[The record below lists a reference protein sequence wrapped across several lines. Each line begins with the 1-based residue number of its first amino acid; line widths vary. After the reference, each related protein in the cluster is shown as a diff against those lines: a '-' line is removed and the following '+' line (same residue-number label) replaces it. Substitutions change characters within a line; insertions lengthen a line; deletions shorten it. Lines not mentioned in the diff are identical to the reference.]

1 MYTTVFP
8 LLLKKR
14 KNNFIFLFP
23 DVSDISIFKVES
35 KSSQSGGIFHATPA
49 HTSQQLHGPVYIQDQ
64 TRRGTTGM
72 TFQQEE
78 RRRQE
83 LRRQEEAK
91 QEEFRRQQE
100 IQESQRFEELRRK
113 EEFRLLEEKRR
124 QEEMRRQE
132 EGERKRQ
139 EEMRRQEE
147 EERKRQEDL
156 RRREEEQRRRQEE
169 ESRRRQEEK
178 RRIEEERARQDAE
191 RRRIE
196 ELRKKEA
203 EEIEFRRQE
212 ELKRQEI
219 IRYEALKME
228 EEAKRQEEMR
238 LEQEMRRK
246 YEMQQQAIYE
256 KQQQMEQQRIEQEQL
271 LQHQQNQ
278 ESIKVRAHIPK
289 LSKNKSIDCSQD
301 RINEALRGGEHL
313 GKVKTGQVNEKR
325 NFWIRSTSADR
336 MGSQTLSPA
345 PRRRRMDGWNTKQ
358 KENEDPESRPGSSLG
373 APGTGSVK
381 NITSGFLSKS
391 KSSAAVM
398 QEEERGRP
406 RHRAI
411 PANSWTKEK
420 YDEQTNQ
427 TFLKSQEVKTNKVN
441 ETITSWGKQDQTIS
455 GRTTPVPSRHIGQVF
470 AENKVAKMENEK
482 SANSWRIKTPEP
494 SVKLVNVCVEKG
506 LGSTQNIHISS
517 NAHSQ
522 MSNLM
527 QESKVQSFSQKQEMV
542 TSSSMA
548 TSSMSSSYSAGS
560 GSQPPP
566 TPERN
571 QSFGGKCPDTKP
583 ELEPK
588 RDPKPCH
595 ETKRSHLVPRDG
607 NETKPKSNQDSSVK
621 SYSNKF
627 STLESSV
634 SRQDMVQNY
643 LQSSN
648 STQSINSVL
657 SNCSSGAIPLPVKNS
672 WFDDLEN
679 ISVSSSFSNMQ
690 SLQSPV
696 QDTPVPVTAH
706 WFNNSDLENKKQTN
720 PVRASNNAVF
730 QVQDP
735 VPQAHNPAHEAHN
748 SAPQAHNIAFHTHNS
763 APQPHNLASQAQ
775 SPAPKAHNSA
785 SHVHN
790 PASQVHNPASQTHN
804 PAPQTH
810 NPASQAHNPA
820 SQTHNAA
827 PQTHNPASQAHKPVP
842 QTHNPASQAHK
853 PVPQT
858 HNPAPQGQ
866 AKVFTK
872 SVCSSEDLK
881 ISSIEDF
888 DNKSVRSDTT
898 VIENRVSERTIIK
911 PENPTTPEQ
920 SNDLT
925 SVISVPQSPS
935 EIRKKFQQNTSFEKS
950 FQKSAEF
957 ELSKEFREGVRGKV
971 KESRES
977 FLKRSNSDK
986 FEQTKEMRELELQ
999 AVKLHRS
1006 DSRNFEHSSLD
1017 KSEIL
1022 RQEKLQELEDVKRSR
1037 SRSRMREEEN
1047 GENSYSQTKMEREAE
1062 LLSLYNRRIEAVED
1076 ECLFSPTEL
1085 KEIQLRE
1092 ERERELTELLNRQTL
1107 QEPEYT
1113 SAQKEKQMKL
1123 DRNLELIALTDR
1135 CSELDSQLISREEI
1149 LRQERAEELRQ
1160 ISLLRNINS
1169 NEEDTRERGLATK
1182 TPELEVSED
1191 TRSRVKETA
1200 AVWQHRDKR
1209 EKSGSEDRF
1218 TPTPSRRIG
1227 SMFRREPE
1235 YWGEDEDLPAPP
1247 PEDVS
1252 NPPPPPRQSS
1262 RGKVEEYRT
1271 WSGGW
1276 KGRGSSSPAH
1286 PKLH

>member
-1 MYTTVFP
+1 
-8 LLLKKR
+8 
-14 KNNFIFLFP
+14 
-23 DVSDISIFKVES
+23 
-35 KSSQSGGIFHATPA
+35 
-49 HTSQQLHGPVYIQDQ
+49 
-64 TRRGTTGM
+64 M

-100 IQESQRFEELRRK
+100 IQESQRFEELRRQ

-178 RRIEEERARQDAE
+178 RRIEEERVRQDAE

-256 KQQQMEQQRIEQEQL
+256 KQQQMEQQRIEHEQL
-271 LQHQQNQ
+271 LQQQQNQ

-325 NFWIRSTSADR
+325 NFWIRSSSADR

-482 SANSWRIKTPEP
+482 SANSWRTKTPEP

-527 QESKVQSFSQKQEMV
+527 QESKFQSFSQKQEMV

-607 NETKPKSNQDSSVK
+607 NETKPKSNQESSVK

-643 LQSSN
+643 LQSST

-735 VPQAHNPAHEAHN
+735 VPQVNNPAH
-748 SAPQAHNIAFHTHNS
+748 QAHNS
-763 APQPHNLASQAQ
+763 APQPHNLAFHAHNPAPEAHNSASQAH

-790 PASQVHNPASQTHN
+790 PAPQAYNSASQAHNPASQTHN
-804 PAPQTH
+804 PAPQ
-810 NPASQAHNPA
+810 
-820 SQTHNAA
+820 
-827 PQTHNPASQAHKPVP
+827 AHKP
-842 QTHNPASQAHK
+842 ASL
-853 PVPQT
+853 T

-872 SVCSSEDLK
+872 SVCCYEDLK
-881 ISSIEDF
+881 IPYIEDF

-898 VIENRVSERTIIK
+898 VIENRVSERRIIK
-911 PENPTTPEQ
+911 LENPTTPHE

-935 EIRKKFQQNTSFEKS
+935 EIRKKFQQNSSFEKS

-1037 SRSRMREEEN
+1037 SRSRIREEEN
-1047 GENSYSQTKMEREAE
+1047 GENSYNQTKMEREAE

-1123 DRNLELIALTDR
+1123 DRNLELIALSDR
-1135 CSELDSQLISREEI
+1135 CSELDSPTISREEI

-1169 NEEDTRERGLATK
+1169 NEEDTRERGQATK

-1209 EKSGSEDRF
+1209 EKSESEDRF

-1235 YWGEDEDLPAPP
+1235 YWGEDEDLPAPL